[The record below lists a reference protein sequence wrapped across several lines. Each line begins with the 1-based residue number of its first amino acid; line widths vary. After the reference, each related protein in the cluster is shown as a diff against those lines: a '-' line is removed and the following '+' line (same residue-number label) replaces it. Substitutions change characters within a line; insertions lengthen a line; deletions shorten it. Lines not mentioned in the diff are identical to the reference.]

1 MYAYPPA
8 RRVFH
13 DASLQAALDRDG
25 YVVVDFLSDADVRTL
40 VKWFVENPDSIYR
53 RGFGPS
59 VLSQNL
65 EYRMAVADIIESV
78 YRMPER
84 GFLDDYRFAMAGFL
98 CKRPHDGIV
107 QVHQDPTFVDET
119 LYTPVQFWVP
129 LIDVDLN
136 NGCLRVVRGSHL
148 LNRELR
154 PSEPVFPYDH
164 LLRTIYA
171 DCLTDVP
178 MRAGQA
184 FVFSPALFHSSL
196 ANQSDGYRVAAGA
209 MYVPSEAQL
218 LCVDPDDR
226 FKPTSLDVFAVPD
239 EYYSSKPYMS
249 RPDYGDPPLYSAPF
263 TWAPL
268 DEETLRATA
277 RHPEPVTA

>member
-1 MYAYPPA
+1 MSHTYPT

-13 DASLQAALDRDG
+13 DDALQATLDRDG
-25 YVVVDFLSDADVRTL
+25 YVVVDFLNADEIQTMRD
-40 VKWFVENPDSIYR
+40 WFVEHPDSIYR

-59 VLSQNL
+59 VLSSSIP
-65 EYRMAVADIIESV
+65 YRVAVAEFIASV
-78 YRMPER
+78 YRMEER
-84 GFLDDYRFAMAGFL
+84 GFLDDYRFALAGFL

-107 QVHQDPTFVDET
+107 QVHQDPTFVDEERF
-119 LYTPVQFWVP
+119 TPVQFWVP
-129 LIDVDLN
+129 LCDVDLR

-148 LNRELR
+148 LNRDLR

-164 LLRTIYA
+164 LLETIYA

-196 ANQSDGYRVAAGA
+196 PNQTDAYRVAAGA
-209 MYVPSEAQL
+209 MYVPREAQL

-226 FKPTSLDVFAVPD
+226 FKPTHLDVFAVPD
-239 EYYSSKPYMS
+239 EYYQNKPYMS
-249 RPDYGDPPLYSAPF
+249 RPDYGPPLYSAPF
-263 TWAPL
+263 TAEAL
-268 DEETLRATA
+268 DEEKLRRTA
-277 RHPEPVTA
+277 RAPIPTAAA